1 MSDVKYKNLS
11 VAQKAELTGEC
22 IDLINKVPD
31 KEALK
36 AVGKMIADFEP
47 DQRNRELLKRAYSKR
62 LKEVTNDQT
71 LTHNNK
77 EPIHNTAR

>member
-11 VAQKAELTGEC
+11 VAQKAELTGVC
-22 IDLINKVPD
+22 IDLINKAPD

-47 DQRNRELLKRAYSKR
+47 DQRNRELLKRTYSRR
-62 LKEVTNDQT
+62 LKEVASDQT

-77 EPIHNTAR
+77 ESIRNAAR